1 MQTIQEEHKMKTTM
15 QAALPMNAMNTM
27 EFTDVMPRRTLMG
40 RLAAWA
46 AELMQAAHADVQR
59 YEAACAA
66 LGKGTNPL
74 EDAHD
79 AGRALRSMLYGKYF
93 AGSIEMK

>member
-1 MQTIQEEHKMKTTM
+1 MKTTM

-27 EFTDVMPRRTLMG
+27 EFTDVMPRQTLMG

-46 AELMQAAHADVQR
+46 AELMQTAHADVRR

-74 EDAHD
+74 EEEHD
-79 AGRALRSMLYGKYF
+79 EDRALRSMLYGKYF
-93 AGSIEMK
+93 MDSVEMK